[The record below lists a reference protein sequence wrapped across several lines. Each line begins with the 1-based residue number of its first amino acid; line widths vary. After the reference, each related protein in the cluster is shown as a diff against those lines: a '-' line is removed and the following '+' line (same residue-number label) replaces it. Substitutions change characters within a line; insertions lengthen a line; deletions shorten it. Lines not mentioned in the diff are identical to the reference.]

1 MKPYSPDLVEVKR
14 AMGLILAPGQVTE
27 LRAIDAR
34 VKDGNWREGVYS
46 GYFDNV
52 DALAQAVTQI
62 ESAAGVYFIP
72 NVIDPALLARAC
84 NRARLAGKKDPTT
97 SDSDITDRRW
107 LLIDADPIRPSGISA
122 SEQQHAAALAR
133 ARAIR
138 QDLAALAW
146 PAPILAD
153 SGNGAHLL
161 YRVDLPAADDGLTAG
176 VLKALSAR
184 YDDALVK
191 IDQSVFNPARIWKLY
206 GTWARKGDST
216 PERPHRL
223 ARILD
228 APDAVL
234 AVDGALLAALAAS
247 APVTTS
253 PAPAQ
258 KRAYAGAMPF
268 DLDAWIAQHGLD
280 VGGRKTWKLPEGDG
294 TRWEF
299 NACPFCDA
307 PGKAYIGQRPGGAI
321 VAGCLRDSCTWS
333 WAELRAKYEPDHARH
348 NGAAARKELASDPTA
363 QAPAADDADA
373 RAQVDKALAGV
384 KETKDPAPIWGAV
397 SALAALGK
405 ADYARV
411 KADIKAALGKSLN
424 LNDLDAAVREA
435 RASAR
440 AEAKKTRRPASGL
453 PVIVTTDRPLREQT
467 EDAIAAILAADRQ
480 SPTLFVRGGALART
494 RHDEKGRPMI
504 EPVREAELTN
514 RLARVADFCKYVD
527 GIPQHIPPPDSVTE
541 DLLAMGAWPFP
552 PLEAVVEIPTLR
564 ADGSILSKPGY
575 DPQTCMI
582 YAPAPRL
589 TAATVSPNPDKAAV
603 DAALA
608 AIWDTFGE
616 FPYTDDASKANT
628 LALLLTPMI
637 RPTMRGCAPLALIDA
652 PSAGT
657 GKSLLADIV
666 AIVASGRRAPMMGA
680 PDSKEEW
687 RKQITASL
695 GAGATFILIDNVEGT
710 LYSPDLARALTAP
723 IWDDRILGKSEKVY
737 LTNRATWLATGNNI
751 RLGGDLP
758 RRCYWIRL
766 DAKTARPWQ
775 RDGFKHA
782 DIIGHAEANR
792 GALVVALLTLARA
805 WYAAGAPRPDRT
817 LPKLGGFEE
826 WRHIVGGI
834 LQYAGV
840 NGFLSNLEELYTQSD
855 DDAPAWEAFL
865 MAWHDAIKEPLTV
878 AALTERIKAS
888 DELRAALPGFLAE
901 VHLPADETDP
911 ATGKIIKKAESGRF
925 NHRLGN
931 ALARKADAYYGAYC
945 LKQDGQTR
953 NKSKLWKVITAPKRG
968 DAETRGDSSLL
979 NAGEPPHTLI
989 ACSDKGGGGIS
1000 KEESGTVSAGLR
1012 VSARGNLEE
1021 GEI

>member
-1 MKPYSPDLVEVKR
+1 MKPYSPDLAEVKR
-14 AMGLILAPGQVTE
+14 TIGLILAPGQVTE

-72 NVIDPALLARAC
+72 NMIDPALLARAC

-97 SDSDITDRRW
+97 SDADITARRW
-107 LLIDADPIRPSGISA
+107 LLIDTDPIRPSGISA
-122 SEQQHAAALAR
+122 SEQEHTAALAR

-146 PAPILAD
+146 PAPILSD

-161 YRVDLPAADDGLTAG
+161 YRVDLPAADEGLTERI
-176 VLKALSAR
+176 LKALAAR

-191 IDQSVFNPARIWKLY
+191 VDQSVFNPARIWKLY

-216 PERPHRL
+216 PDRPHRL
-223 ARILD
+223 ARILET
-228 APDAVL
+228 PEVIQT
-234 AVDGALLAALAAS
+234 VDRALLAALAAS

-258 KRAYAGAMPF
+258 KRAYAGAMQF
-268 DLDAWIAQHGLD
+268 DLDAWITRYGLD
-280 VGGRKTWKLPEGDG
+280 VGDGKPWDGAGR
-294 TRWEF
+294 RWEF
-299 NACPFCDA
+299 NACPFCDR
-307 PGKAYIGQRPGGAI
+307 PGKAYVGRRPDGAI
-321 VAGCLRDSCTWS
+321 AAGCLRDSCTWS
-333 WAELRAKYEPDHARH
+333 WADLRAKYEPDHARH
-348 NGAAARKELASDPTA
+348 NGAAARKELASDT
-363 QAPAADDADA
+363 PAADDTAPSV
-373 RAQVDKALAGV
+373 QVAKALAQAR
-384 KETKDPAPIWGAV
+384 ETKAPAPIWDAAP
-397 SALAALGK
+397 ALAALGA

-411 KADIKAALGKSLN
+411 KADIKAALGKTVN

-435 RASAR
+435 RTEGR
-440 AEAKKTRRPASGL
+440 RRRRPHTGL

-480 SPTLFVRGGALART
+480 SPTLFVRAGALARV

-504 EPVREAELTN
+504 EPVGEAELAN
-514 RLARVADFCKYVD
+514 RLARVADFVKIID
-527 GIPQHIPPPDSVTE
+527 GQERHIPPPDSVTV
-541 DLLAMGAWPFP
+541 DLLALGAWPFP
-552 PLEAVVEIPTLR
+552 PLEAVVEVPTLR

-575 DPQTCMI
+575 DPQAGMI

-589 TAATVSPNPDKAAV
+589 AAATVAPKPGKAAV
-603 DAALA
+603 DAALDA
-608 AIWDTFGE
+608 VWDTFGE
-616 FPYTDDASKANT
+616 FPFADGASKANT

-637 RPTMRGCAPLALIDA
+637 RPTMRGSVPLALIDA

-680 PDSKEEW
+680 PDNKEEW

-695 GAGATFILIDNVEGT
+695 GGGATFILIDNVEGT

-737 LTNRATWLATGNNI
+737 LPNRATWLATGNNI

-775 RDGFKHA
+775 REGFRHA
-782 DIIGHAEANR
+782 DIIGHAEAKR
-792 GALVVALLTLARA
+792 GALVAALLTLARA
-805 WYAAGAPRPDRT
+805 WYEAGAPSPDSA

-826 WRHIVGGI
+826 WRHTVGGI

-840 NGFLSNLEELYTQSD
+840 TGFLSNLEELYAQSD

-878 AALTERIKAS
+878 ADLTERIKS
-888 DELRAALPGFLAE
+888 SEELRAALPGFLAE

-911 ATGKIIKKAESGRF
+911 ETGKVTKKGESGKF
-925 NHRLGN
+925 KHRLGN

-945 LKQDGQTR
+945 LKQDGEAR
-953 NKSKLWKVITAPKRG
+953 NKSKLWKVTGPNTRG
-968 DAETRGDSSLL
+968 DAETRGDNPPL
-979 NAGEPPHTLI
+979 NARKTPPPLLRVVVR
-989 ACSDKGGGGIS
+989 GGVGFS
-1000 KEESGTVSAGLR
+1000 EEELETVSAGLR
-1012 VSARGNLEE
+1012 VSARGDLEE

>member
-1 MKPYSPDLVEVKR
+1 MKPYSPDLAEVR
-14 AMGLILAPGQVTE
+14 RTIGLILAPGQVTE
-27 LRAIDAR
+27 LRAIDAS
-34 VKDGNWREGVYS
+34 VKVGGWREGVYS

-72 NVIDPALLARAC
+72 NMIDPALLARAC

-97 SDSDITDRRW
+97 SDADITARRW

-122 SEQQHAAALAR
+122 SEQEHAAALAR

-138 QDLAALAW
+138 QDLAALGW
-146 PAPILAD
+146 PAPIPAD

-161 YRVDLPAADDGLTAG
+161 YRVDLPAADDGLTERL
-176 VLKALSAR
+176 LKALAAR

-191 IDQSVFNPARIWKLY
+191 VDQSVFNPARIWKLY

-216 PERPHRL
+216 PDRPHRL
-223 ARILD
+223 ARILE
-228 APDAVL
+228 APDVIQ
-234 AVDGALLAALAAS
+234 AVDRALLTALAAS

-253 PAPAQ
+253 PAQAQ
-258 KRAYAGAMPF
+258 KRAYAGTMPF
-268 DLDAWIAQHGLD
+268 DLDAWITRYGLD
-280 VGGRKTWKLPEGDG
+280 VGDWKNWDGAGR
-294 TRWEF
+294 RREF

-321 VAGCLRDSCTWS
+321 AAGCLRDSCTWS
-333 WAELRAKYEPDHARH
+333 WADLRAKYEPDHARH
-348 NGAAARKELASDPTA
+348 NGAAGRKEWASDPPA

-373 RAQVDKALAGV
+373 SAKVAKALAHAR
-384 KETKDPAPIWGAV
+384 ETKDAAPIWAAAP
-397 SALAALGK
+397 ALAALGA

-411 KADIKAALGKSLN
+411 KADIKAALGKTVN
-424 LNDLDAAVREA
+424 LNDLDAAVREE
-435 RASAR
+435 RT
-440 AEAKKTRRPASGL
+440 EGRRRRHTHTGL

-480 SPTLFVRGGALART
+480 DPTLFVRAGALSRV
-494 RHDEKGRPMI
+494 RHDEKGRPLI
-504 EPVREAELTN
+504 QPVGEAELSN
-514 RLARVADFCKYVD
+514 RLARVADFVRIID
-527 GIPQHIPPPDSVTE
+527 GQERHIPPPDSVTV
-541 DLLAMGAWPFP
+541 DLLALGAWPFP
-552 PLEAVVEIPTLR
+552 PLEAVVEVPTLR
-564 ADGSILSKPGY
+564 ADGTILSKPGY
-575 DPQTCMI
+575 DPQAGMI

-589 TAATVSPNPDKAAV
+589 AAATVAPKPGKAAV
-603 DAALA
+603 DAALG
-608 AIWDTFGE
+608 AIWDVFGE
-616 FPYTDDASKANT
+616 FPYAEGASKANT

-637 RPTMRGCAPLALIDA
+637 RPTMRGSVPLALIDA
-652 PSAGT
+652 PAAGT

-680 PDSKEEW
+680 PDNKEEW

-695 GAGATFILIDNVEGT
+695 GGGATFILIDNVEGT

-737 LTNRATWLATGNNI
+737 LPNRATWLATGNNI

-775 RDGFKHA
+775 REGFRHA

-792 GALVVALLTLARA
+792 GALVAALLTLARA
-805 WYAAGAPRPDRT
+805 WYAAGAPSPDNA

-840 NGFLSNLEELYTQSD
+840 TGFLSNLEELYAQSD

-865 MAWHDAIKEPLTV
+865 MAWHEAIKEPLTV
-878 AALTERIKAS
+878 ADLTERIKGS
-888 DELRAALPGFLAE
+888 EELRAALPGFLAE

-911 ATGKIIKKAESGRF
+911 ATGQVTKRSESGRF
-925 NHRLGN
+925 KHRLGN

-945 LKQDGQTR
+945 LKQDGVAR
-953 NKSKLWKVITAPKRG
+953 NKSKLWKVTGPNTRG
-968 DAETRGDSSLL
+968 DAETRGDNSLL
-979 NAGEPPHTLI
+979 NAGKLPPPSLRVVI
-989 ACSDKGGGGIS
+989 RGGGGFG
-1000 KEESGTVSAGLR
+1000 EEELETVSAGLR
-1012 VSARGNLEE
+1012 VSARGDLEE